1 MISER
6 LEGDAAMAPQDTAPQ
21 DTAPQDMAPRKAA
34 PRTARERA
42 RVELT
47 REIKEEARRQLAATG
62 ADGMSLRAVARELG
76 MVSSA
81 LYRYYP
87 SRDDLLTALI
97 IDAYNAIGEAAEQ
110 AIASAVPGSGAG
122 AARARWIAASHA
134 IRDWARSHPHEY
146 ALIYGSP
153 VPGYRAP
160 EATIGPAARVP
171 LAFAGVLAEANAG
184 GELARGQEWQPVAGA
199 LADQAAA
206 LAAALSQAP
215 LSQAP
220 LSQAPLSQ
228 APLSQAPLSPATG
241 GAGARFT
248 VLPGPEVP
256 PDSLVRTAIA
266 WTQLF
271 GMISFELFGQFVGS
285 FEPADELFAYAVVEA
300 AAFVG
305 LR

>member
-1 MISER
+1 
-6 LEGDAAMAPQDTAPQ
+6 MALQNTAGQ
-21 DTAPQDMAPRKAA
+21 NAA

-110 AIASAVPGSGAG
+110 AIASAEPGAGAG
-122 AARARWIAASHA
+122 AARARWIAACHA
-134 IRDWARSHPHEY
+134 IRDWARSRPHEY

-184 GELARGQEWQPVAGA
+184 GELTCDQEWQPVAGA
-199 LADQAAA
+199 LGHQVAGGLADQAAA
-206 LAAALSQAP
+206 LAAALSLVTVGAQ
-215 LSQAP
+215 
-220 LSQAPLSQ
+220 
-228 APLSQAPLSPATG
+228 PAVPSG
-241 GAGARFT
+241 
-248 VLPGPEVP
+248 PGVP
-256 PDSLVRTAIA
+256 PDSLVRAVIA

-285 FEPADELFAYAVVEA
+285 FEPADALFAYAVVQLA
-300 AAFVG
+300 VFVG

>member
-1 MISER
+1 
-6 LEGDAAMAPQDTAPQ
+6 MATPNP
-21 DTAPQDMAPRKAA
+21 APRAA
-34 PRTARERA
+34 TARERVRA
-42 RVELT
+42 ELS
-47 REIKEEARRQLAATG
+47 REIKEEARRQLAASG
-62 ADGMSLRAVARELG
+62 AGGLSLRAVARELG

-97 IDAYNAIGEAAEQ
+97 IDAYNALGAAAEGAVAAGQ
-110 AIASAVPGSGAG
+110 AP
-122 AARARWIAASHA
+122 AARDRWTAACHA
-134 IRDWARSHPHEY
+134 VRGWALANPHEY

-171 LAFAGVLAEANAG
+171 LAFTGLLSEA
-184 GELARGQEWQPVAGA
+184 LARGELGGPEEPGAAGAAAGA
-199 LADQAAA
+199 LPLTGPLAEQAAA
-206 LAAALSQAP
+206 LSAALAQSVP
-215 LSQAP
+215 GP
-220 LSQAPLSQ
+220 
-228 APLSQAPLSPATG
+228 G
-241 GAGARFT
+241 GAVGAGEAGGAAPAA
-248 VLPGPEVP
+248 LP
-256 PDSLVRTAIA
+256 PDVLVRAVIA

-285 FEPADELFAYAVVEA
+285 FEPADALFGHAARQL